1 MLHIMIVKG
10 FVRCM
15 VIVLRLLI
23 LMFIAILHCV
33 LVIASTFIIFW
44 KINCFLSFS
53 DICMYMY
60 TCYFVFSLYAYILH
74 PTLLLDNMLI
84 KILYVIRAKHHHV

>member
-1 MLHIMIVKG
+1 MHGNCFKAVD
-10 FVRCM
+10 FDV
-15 VIVLRLLI
+15 
-23 LMFIAILHCV
+23 HCNTP
-33 LVIASTFIIFW
+33 LGSYFVIASTFIIFW